1 MVASTLRKQYLP
13 RAKSKLIPEQIMMKM
28 IDKVWEQKFPGEPWN
43 LEPRKHGN
51 QQAEH
56 QNGELEKKSLDETA
70 SLALTHRVGTHF
82 QI

>member
-1 MVASTLRKQYLP
+1 MT
-13 RAKSKLIPEQIMMKM
+13 I

-56 QNGELEKKSLDETA
+56 QNGERWKKSPDEIA
-70 SLALTHRVGTHF
+70 S
-82 QI
+82 